1 MLHIAKTPHEQRDK
15 GNLGKNTQN
24 MHDKE
29 LDS

>member
-15 GNLGKNTQN
+15 GNLGKNTHN